1 MKFYIT
7 VGLIIALLLIV
18 YYFSFQLQVALATFI
33 NWIGKRL
40 GSFSKEKELELQKY
54 VFMHRNSLI
63 AKLYNFLN
71 EQLITLGLKIVGV
84 TPLGFLV
91 FWSIIALILSV
102 LVTLLLNFGVFG
114 VVPLFFMLLAFE
126 LILIRVSIS
135 EKMEKR
141 EGYVMDA
148 IDLIIPELSG
158 GVKNAILMHK
168 DNFAPMLMKDFNDF
182 DININQRKMSFNNA
196 MILLADSLGL
206 LFRDFAQ
213 KAISYEASGEAD
225 MLDIFVETIETN
237 RLRRELRDV
246 TNKTFSEASKS
257 FVVSSVLMIAYA
269 LYSIMTDEFTRE
281 LFLYSPIGKVIALV
295 MVADTVGVLCFITTL
310 KSKPM

>member
-7 VGLIIALLLIV
+7 FGSVVTLLLVV
-18 YYFSFQLQVALATFI
+18 YYFSYQMQVAFAKFI
-33 NWIGKRL
+33 KLIGTKI
-40 GSFSKEKELELQKY
+40 GVFSKEKELDLQKY

-63 AKLYNFLN
+63 SKLYNFLN

-91 FWSIIALILSV
+91 FWSIIALVLSV
-102 LVTLLLNFGVFG
+102 ILVIMLNFGAFG
-114 VVPLFFMLLAFE
+114 VVPMFFLLLTFE
-126 LILIRVSIS
+126 LVLIRVSIS
-135 EKMEKR
+135 ERMEKR

-148 IDLIIPELSG
+148 IDLIIPELGG
-158 GVKNAILMHK
+158 GVKNAIIMHK
-168 DNFAPMLMKDFNDF
+168 ANFAPMLSDDFEDF

-225 MLDIFVETIETN
+225 MLDIFVEIVETN
-237 RLRRELRDV
+237 RLRRELRDI
-246 TNKTFSEASKS
+246 TNKTFSDASKS
-257 FVVSSVLMIAYA
+257 FVVSSVIMVLYGA
-269 LYSIMTDEFTRE
+269 YSIMTDEFTRE
-281 LFLYSPIGKVIALV
+281 LFLYSEIGKVIALV
-295 MVADTVGVLCFITTL
+295 MVADTIAVLCFISTL